1 MDLLVC
7 ITFVHY
13 KTALLIH
20 ERQKPALFFIL
31 PLAPI
36 VSGILLQEGPHG
48 FPRWSAI
55 YLS

>member
-20 ERQKPALFFIL
+20 ER
-31 PLAPI
+31 LAPI